1 MKHYEGETM
10 KTFVAYYRVS
20 TAKQG
25 TSGLG
30 LQSQQETVKKSI
42 GGGVL
47 VAEYTEIESGKN
59 DKRIELQKAID
70 YAKKNNA
77 TLIIAKLDRLSR
89 NASFIFALRDSN
101 VDFFCCDLPDA
112 NSFTIGIFALLAQQE
127 RELISERTTKALAA
141 KKANGFKL
149 GKPENFTNE
158 SRSLGNAAYHQK
170 AVENENNVRANS
182 LIVALRAQKLS
193 YSAIAD
199 RLNESGFKTSKGNA
213 FFPATVKQVESLFQH
228 A

>member
-1 MKHYEGETM
+1 M

-25 TSGLG
+25 NSGLG
-30 LQSQQETVKKSI
+30 LQAQQETVKNSI

-47 VAEYTEIESGKN
+47 VAEFTEIESGKN

-89 NASFIFALRDSN
+89 NASFIFQLRDSN

-158 SRSLGNAAYHQK
+158 SRSLGNAAYHEK
-170 AVENENNVRANS
+170 ALKNENNIR
-182 LIVALRAQKLS
+182 
-193 YSAIAD
+193 AIAFI
-199 RLNESGFKTSKGNA
+199 RSLTAQGLKRTAIANKLNESGFKTSKGNA
-213 FFPATVKQVESLFQH
+213 FYPTTVKQIETLFEL